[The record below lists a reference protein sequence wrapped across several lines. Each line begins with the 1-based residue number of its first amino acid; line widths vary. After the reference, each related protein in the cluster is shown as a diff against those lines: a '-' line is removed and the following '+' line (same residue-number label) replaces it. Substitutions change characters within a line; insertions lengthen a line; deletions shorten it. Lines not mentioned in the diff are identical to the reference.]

1 MTARLRLTDRAD
13 LAVFYE
19 ADAQQYPPGAAETE
33 VVSKDAFMAFYAGC
47 PSVGFEMDG
56 KPIGGLLFDGS
67 SAHIAVLRDYHGRW
81 ALLLKPALAWL
92 FSIQPE
98 VIVHV
103 DIGNETCQRFLLRH
117 HWERLYVDKE
127 DGSVAFRVTP
137 QGGSRKTAYP
147 FGRQDRP
154 RAAVRVGTA
163 LHEAAAGRSP

>member
-1 MTARLRLTDRAD
+1 MAGLRLTSQAD

-19 ADAQQYPPGAAETE
+19 ADAQQYAAGSAETE
-33 VVSKDAFMAFYAGC
+33 VVSKEAFIEFYAGC

-56 KPIGGLLFDGS
+56 RPIGGMLYDGS

-103 DIGNETCQRFLLRH
+103 DLRNQTCQRFLLRH
-117 HWERLYVDKE
+117 GWERLQVDE
-127 DGSVAFRVTP
+127 ADGTVAFRVRP
-137 QGGSRKTAYP
+137 QGGSRKTGYP
-147 FGRQDRP
+147 FGRETRP
-154 RAAVRVGTA
+154 RPA
-163 LHEAAAGRSP
+163 P

>member
-19 ADAQQYPPGAAETE
+19 ADAQQYAPGAAATRAVTKE
-33 VVSKDAFMAFYAGC
+33 VFMAFYAGC

-67 SAHIAVLRDYHGRW
+67 SAHIAVLREYHGRW

-103 DIGNETCQRFLLRH
+103 DIDNDTCQQFLLRH
-117 HWERLYVDKE
+117 RWERLYVDE
-127 DGSVAFRVTP
+127 ENGTVAFRVTP
-137 QGGSRKTAYP
+137 QGGTRKTAYP
-147 FGRQDRP
+147 FSREDRP
-154 RAAVRVGTA
+154 RAPAAMGTA
-163 LHEAAAGRSP
+163 PHETAAG